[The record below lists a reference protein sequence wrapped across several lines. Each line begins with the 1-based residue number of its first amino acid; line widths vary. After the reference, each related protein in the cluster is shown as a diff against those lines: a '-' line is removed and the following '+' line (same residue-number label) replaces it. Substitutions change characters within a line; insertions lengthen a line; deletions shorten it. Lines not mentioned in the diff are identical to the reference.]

1 MTINDLFQLV
11 YVSQAGDDVDLSTLE
26 AIRRESEANNARLG
40 VTGVLLLGGGCFL
53 QLLEGPRDV
62 IAPLYGKIAIDPRHF
77 QPIVLYAGPAKG
89 RTAGEWHMG
98 VIDARPSQPGAV
110 LELAERLEAYD
121 ESIGSPGAAMV
132 SLFRE
137 LTQAKQSA

>member
-1 MTINDLFQLV
+1 MHGEDLFQLV
-11 YVSQAGDDVDLSTLE
+11 YVSRSRGSLSDEDLR
-26 AIRRESEANNARLG
+26 AIQSGAVKRNGPLG
-40 VTGVLLLGGGCFL
+40 VTGVLLYSGGCFL